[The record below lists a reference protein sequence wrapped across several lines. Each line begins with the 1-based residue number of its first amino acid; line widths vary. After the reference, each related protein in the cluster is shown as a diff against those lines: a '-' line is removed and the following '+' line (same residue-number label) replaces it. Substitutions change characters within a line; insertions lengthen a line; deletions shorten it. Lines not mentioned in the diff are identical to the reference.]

1 MIDRVPVDGCVEN
14 DSDYVTSRELLRAS
28 GYGEEPIIAMVACSD
43 MPCAPDDVLG
53 TNPGEL
59 YVVQNPGNMVPPEAA
74 VEDVATLSSLW
85 FALQVPTI
93 RYLIVCGH
101 TLCRCRSSAVD
112 ATRTE
117 SPDGGTFLNAVVTT
131 HGQIA
136 TRPDVVRAGR
146 HALRQVEA
154 LRTHMFIGQRLQRRT
169 LRLHACVVDDQ
180 TGYLHSFN
188 PTTGRFELA

>member
-1 MIDRVPVDGCVEN
+1 MIDRVPVDGCVED

-136 TRPDVVRAGR
+136 TRPDVVGR
-146 HALRQVEA
+146 ST
-154 LRTHMFIGQRLQRRT
+154 RTAASRSPANPHVHRQRLQRRT

>member
-1 MIDRVPVDGCVEN
+1 IDRVPVDGCVEN

-101 TLCRCRSSAVD
+101 TLCRCRSHAAGAVRSDAADDHLASTSASI
-112 ATRTE
+112 A
-117 SPDGGTFLNAVVTT
+117 T
-131 HGQIA
+131 HGQIS